1 MHFNSMNIHG
11 VAHVSVEKRR
21 LESADVNIVDVKV
34 LADDGNE
41 FVLTLFCSNNR
52 DDIDVVV
59 KGL

>member
-11 VAHVSVEKRR
+11 VAHVSVEKQR
-21 LESADVNIVDVKV
+21 LESADIQLVDVKV
-34 LADDGNE
+34 LSDDGNG
-41 FVLTLFCSNNR
+41 FVLTLFCSTNR

>member
-1 MHFNSMNIHG
+1 MNIHG
-11 VAHVSVEKRR
+11 VAHVSVEKIH
-21 LESADVNIVDVKV
+21 LQTSDIQLVDVKV

>member
-21 LESADVNIVDVKV
+21 LEAADVNIVDVKV
-34 LADDGNE
+34 LSDDGNE
-41 FVLTLFCSNNR
+41 FVLTLFCSSNR

>member
-11 VAHVSVEKRR
+11 VANVSVEKRR
-21 LESADVNIVDVKV
+21 LESADIQLVDVKV
-34 LADDGNE
+34 LSDDGNE
-41 FVLTLFCSNNR
+41 FVLTLFCSTNR

>member
-11 VAHVSVEKRR
+11 VSHVSVEKRH
-21 LESADVNIVDVKV
+21 LEAADVNIVDVKV
-34 LADDGNE
+34 LSDDGNE
-41 FVLTLFCSNNR
+41 FVLTLFCSSNR

>member
-21 LESADVNIVDVKV
+21 LKSDDIQLVDVKV

>member
-11 VAHVSVEKRR
+11 VAHVSVEKLH
-21 LESADVNIVDVKV
+21 LEAADVNIVDVKV

-41 FVLTLFCSNNR
+41 FVLTLFCSGNR

>member
-11 VAHVSVEKRR
+11 VANVSVEKRH
-21 LESADVNIVDVKV
+21 LESADVQLVDVKV

-59 KGL
+59 KVL

>member
-21 LESADVNIVDVKV
+21 LETADVNIVDVKV
-34 LADDGNE
+34 LSDDGNE

>member
-1 MHFNSMNIHG
+1 MNIHG

-21 LESADVNIVDVKV
+21 LESSDIQLVDVKV

-41 FVLTLFCSNNR
+41 FVLTLFCSTNR

>member
-11 VAHVSVEKRR
+11 VAHVSVERQY
-21 LESADVNIVDVKV
+21 LVASDINVVDVTV
-34 LADDGNE
+34 LSDDGNE